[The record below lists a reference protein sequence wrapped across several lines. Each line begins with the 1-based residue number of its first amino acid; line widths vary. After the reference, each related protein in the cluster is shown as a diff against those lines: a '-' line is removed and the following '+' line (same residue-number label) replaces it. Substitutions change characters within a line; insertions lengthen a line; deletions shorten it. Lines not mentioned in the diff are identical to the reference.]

1 MTTLVITRIAGLS
14 ASIRDIPGDPH
25 PPAEL
30 RSCPVL
36 PPAAGTS
43 TVIAGSSLP
52 SENEGNGMADV
63 RRIILDTH
71 TPYASWT
78 TMRDSPGLRFF
89 ADLRERGYL
98 LPVVLLTWFDPE
110 VLRLSHLNAC
120 LHLFHRYRAGKHEQ
134 EQGSFAF
141 RRLPAR
147 PASLVE
153 TLGRLQP
160 MTEEAWREVKEL
172 RETFPSYHLPRSGGA
187 S

>member
-1 MTTLVITRIAGLS
+1 MSTLVISRITGLR

-25 PPAEL
+25 PPTEL
-30 RSCPVL
+30 RSCPAL
-36 PPAAGTS
+36 PRVVGTS
-43 TVIAGSSLP
+43 TVIAGSSLTGA
-52 SENEGNGMADV
+52 SEDTGDV

-71 TPYASWT
+71 APYESWT
-78 TMRDSPGLRFF
+78 EMRDSPGLRFF

-110 VLRLSHLNAC
+110 VLRLSHLSAC

-141 RRLPAR
+141 RRLPVR

-160 MTEEAWREVKEL
+160 MTEEAWREVREL
-172 RETFPSYHLPRSGGA
+172 RETFPSYHRPRSGGA